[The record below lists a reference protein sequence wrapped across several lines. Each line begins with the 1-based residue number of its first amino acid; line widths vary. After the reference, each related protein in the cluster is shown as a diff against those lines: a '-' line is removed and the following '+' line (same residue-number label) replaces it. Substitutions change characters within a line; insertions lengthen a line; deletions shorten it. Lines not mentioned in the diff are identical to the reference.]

1 MNTGSP
7 KNNNLGTFYTNL
19 GSTVNKGLDTV
30 NKGLNT
36 IGSNVNKGLNTIGTN
51 VNKGLNSVGNTIN
64 KGLNNSKASNNNF
77 SSLLPF
83 KTNTVNN
90 VKNTSN
96 VTNIANNEWVAPL
109 LVFIA
114 VATVFI
120 VIFVKFQD
128 KINAGINNIIQKVRD
143 AFNKSSTSS
152 VDASKTVTTI
162 NEPPVPPQ
170 DEQQVNNA
178 QQTHHKTT
186 NIIDKILP
194 SGKPEVFNVNE
205 NEYTYYDAEPLCMAL
220 GAELATYDQ
229 VKEAWSK
236 GADWC
241 NYGWVKGQAAVYPTQ
256 DETWQKVQSG
266 PEENRDSCG
275 VPGLNGG
282 YFENPEMKFGVNC
295 YGVKPAQSEH
305 SQEVLMKKGKI
316 PFSVPALEVDKKVQ
330 DFKAHMDGI
339 GVLPFSEEQW
349 SKQ

>member
-19 GSTVNKGLDTV
+19 GNSVNKGLENI
-30 NKGLNT
+30 NKGLNS
-36 IGSNVNKGLNTIGTN
+36 IGNN
-51 VNKGLNSVGNTIN
+51 VNKGLNSVN
-64 KGLNNSKASNNNF
+64 KGLNSIGNNSKATNENI

-83 KTNTVNN
+83 KTNTANN
-90 VKNTSN
+90 VKNVSNNGN
-96 VTNIANNEWVAPL
+96 VTNITTNEWIAPL
-109 LVFIA
+109 LIFIV

-128 KINAGINNIIQKVRD
+128 KISAGINNIIQKVRD
-143 AFNKSSTSS
+143 AFNKSSTPP
-152 VDASKTVTTI
+152 VDASKPPVTTV
-162 NEPPVPPQ
+162 NEPPYPPQ
-170 DEQQVNNA
+170 EEQQHDNA
-178 QQTHHKTT
+178 EQADRKTS
-186 NIIDKILP
+186 NIFDKILP
-194 SGKPEVFNVNE
+194 SGRPEVFNVSE

-229 VKEAWSK
+229 VKDAWSK

-266 PEENRDSCG
+266 SDENRNSCG

-295 YGVKPAQSEH
+295 YGVKPPQSNH
-305 SQEVLMKKGKI
+305 SEEVLMKKGKI
-316 PFSVPALEVDKKVQ
+316 PLSVPALEVDKKIQ
-330 DFKAHMDGI
+330 DYKTQMDDI
-339 GVLPFSEEQW
+339 GVLPFSENQW

>member
-19 GSTVNKGLDTV
+19 GNTVNKGLE
-30 NKGLNT
+30 
-36 IGSNVNKGLNTIGTN
+36 N
-51 VNKGLNSVGNTIN
+51 VNKGLNSIGNNVNKSLNTFGNNFN
-64 KGLNNSKASNNNF
+64 KGLNNFVNNSKATNENI

-90 VKNTSN
+90 VNNVKNASN
-96 VTNIANNEWVAPL
+96 VTNVTNNQWVLPL
-109 LVFIA
+109 LVFIV

-143 AFNKSSTSS
+143 AFNKSSTPPI
-152 VDASKTVTTI
+152 DASKPPVTTI

-170 DEQQVNNA
+170 EEIQENIVQE
-178 QQTHHKTT
+178 THNKTT
-186 NIIDKILP
+186 NIFDKILS
-194 SGKPEVFNVNE
+194 SGKSEVFNVNE

-256 DETWQKVQSG
+256 NETWQKVQSG
-266 PEENRDSCG
+266 PEENRNSCG

-295 YGVKPAQSEH
+295 YGPKPPQSNH
-305 SQEVLMKKGKI
+305 SEEVLMKKGKI
-316 PFSVPALEVDKKVQ
+316 PLSVPALEVDRKIQ
-330 DFKAHMDGI
+330 DFKTDMDSI
-339 GVLPFSEEQW
+339 GVLPFNEDQW

>member
-19 GSTVNKGLDTV
+19 GNSVNKGIENI
-30 NKGLNT
+30 NKGLNS
-36 IGSNVNKGLNTIGTN
+36 IGSNVNKGLNSIGNN
-51 VNKGLNSVGNTIN
+51 VNKGLNSIGNNVN
-64 KGLNNSKASNNNF
+64 KGLNNTNENF

-90 VKNTSN
+90 VKNVKNTSN
-96 VTNIANNEWVAPL
+96 VMNIANNEWVSPL
-109 LVFIA
+109 LVFI
-114 VATVFI
+114 VIATVFI
-120 VIFVKFQD
+120 VIFVKFHD

-143 AFNKSSTSS
+143 AFNKSSTPP
-152 VDASKTVTTI
+152 VDGSKTVTTI

-295 YGVKPAQSEH
+295 YGVKPGQSEH

-316 PFSVPALEVDKKVQ
+316 PLSVPALEVDKKVQ

-349 SKQ
+349 STQ